1 MYFFQSKNGPQRG
14 ACEFSPPVDLFLAA
28 TWTWPIILW
37 MHLPTFTLE
46 FLRAS
51 PSHADSSKVEPV
63 CQALLPPAF
72 IIIKSNGNTVLP
84 ICLVVWW
91 AWWLC
96 GPWSL
101 NARALLSVEV
111 RWPSH
116 LAASQAV
123 EAGQGATVGN
133 LLSSPFRRSRHGR
146 IWLPVLFLA
155 DWSSFVSSSHAKLQ

>member
-1 MYFFQSKNGPQRG
+1 MYPFQSKNGPQSG

-28 TWTWPIILW
+28 AWTWPIVLW

-51 PSHADSSKVEPV
+51 PSHAAKRSQGAKPCYHLPLWLSLTEHSP
-63 CQALLPPAF
+63 ARLL
-72 IIIKSNGNTVLP
+72 G
-84 ICLVVWW
+84 CLVSWG
-91 AWWLC
+91 LC
-96 GPWSL
+96 GPGSL
-101 NARALLSVEV
+101 NAQALLSVEV

>member
-1 MYFFQSKNGPQRG
+1 MYPFQSKNGPQSG

-28 TWTWPIILW
+28 AWTWPIVLW

-51 PSHADSSKVEPV
+51 PSHADNSKAEPG
-63 CQALLPPAF
+63 CQALPPPAF
-72 IIIKSNGNTVLP
+72 IIKSNGAQSCP
-84 ICLVVWW
+84 FVW
-91 AWWLC
+91 LF
-96 GPWSL
+96 GEL
-101 NARALLSVEV
+101 GALWPRESEEV

-133 LLSSPFRRSRHGR
+133 LLSSPFRRSRLGTA
-146 IWLPVLFLA
+146 VF
-155 DWSSFVSSSHAKLQ
+155 DCQCYF